1 MESKLHSISGF
12 SHELIHQKYLKL
24 NKIHKSTSRSV
35 THHINHMLVS
45 VVVLKLSMTKQKL
58 KNYGVQF

>member
-1 MESKLHSISGF
+1 
-12 SHELIHQKYLKL
+12 
-24 NKIHKSTSRSV
+24 
-35 THHINHMLVS
+35 MLVS